1 MDYKIIRRRSNIR
14 LDEESIVSIANQFH
28 ISELSAS
35 LLMKKGLSTIGQ
47 IEEYLSPKK
56 EHLHNPYLFRDMD
69 KTVARIFNAIRNQ
82 EQIVIYGDY
91 DCDGICSSVIL
102 YDTLSY
108 LGGRVITFLPD
119 RFKDGYGMNIAQME
133 QLIHQG
139 AQLIITVDNGIVA
152 FDEVQYANQHHV
164 DVIITDH
171 HTPDVKLP
179 EAYSILNPK
188 IAYDSYPYEELS
200 GAGVALKLAEALLN
214 ENLPDELLV
223 LACIATIADI
233 VPLTGENRTITSIGL
248 ELLPKSGNIGLNE
261 LISLAGLSV
270 QSITS
275 GTVSFQIAPR
285 INAAGRLYSAADAF
299 ILLTT
304 KDIKEAREIA
314 EKLEQANNE
323 RKNIEETL
331 LNEAE
336 SIILTE
342 IECNERN
349 VIFINIKEAHEGVIG
364 IVAGKI
370 CEKYN
375 RPTIVCSESNSHIK
389 ASARSIP
396 GINIHDLLA
405 HGIDLYEKFG
415 GHAQAAGFSISS
427 ENYPILV
434 KRIEQEVERLSNSFF
449 KSAYYDLEAVSSQL
463 SEKAVSELNL
473 FAPYGM
479 KNPHPVYLLRGA
491 AVRNIS
497 RIGSKKEHLRANII
511 HKNCNFQ
518 SVGFFMGDLADAF
531 FQPNNTYDILFT
543 PSINTYKQ
551 KRTLQLEIKEAV
563 YHVPIETEY
572 YISIYNYFIWQYES
586 GDSFIPSADK
596 IIELSKE
603 KALDNFKNHVFVIF
617 DEDTLCRA
625 IRYTKYLGL
634 ESTFHYNYFNEI
646 NPQGVNFWIHP
657 ISFNKELTSSIQ
669 VLVLD
674 RPDYFSDYPGVLQ
687 TIENIAFLKSVS
699 HNAPYHINRNMI
711 AFVYKKLRY
720 LDAIGNDFNSFIVY
734 LNNES
739 EYSVN
744 HFTVRLILDI
754 LSEIEILEYEIIH
767 EKVYIE
773 FKKITGQ
780 KDVFDSSIM
789 IKLMRV

>member
-1 MDYKIIRRRSNIR
+1 MDYKIIKRRSNIQ
-14 LDEESIVSIANQFH
+14 LNEESIVSIANQFN

-47 IEEYLSPKK
+47 IEEYLFPKK
-56 EHLHNPYLFRDMD
+56 EYLHNPYLFRDMD
-69 KTVARIFNAIRNQ
+69 KTVARILNAIRNQ

-102 YDTLSY
+102 FDTLSY
-108 LGGRVITFLPD
+108 LGGHVITFLPD
-119 RFKDGYGMNIAQME
+119 RFVDGYGMNITRMK
-133 QLIHQG
+133 QLIQQG

-152 FDEVQYANQHHV
+152 FDEVEYANRRQV

-179 EAYSILNPK
+179 EAFSILNPK
-188 IAYDSYPYEELS
+188 ITYDSYPYEELC

-214 ENLPDELLV
+214 ENLPNELLV

-248 ELLPKSGNIGLNE
+248 ELLPKSNNVGLNE
-261 LISLAGLSV
+261 LISLAGLNI
-270 QSITS
+270 QAITS
-275 GTVSFQIAPR
+275 GTISFQIAPR

-299 ILLTT
+299 KLLTT
-304 KDIKEAREIA
+304 KDPQEAREIA

-331 LNEAE
+331 FNEAE
-336 SIILTE
+336 STILTG
-342 IECNERN
+342 ISKNRN
-349 VIFINIKEAHEGVIG
+349 VIFINIKDAHEGVIG

-375 RPTIVCSESNSHIK
+375 RPTIVCSESNSLIK
-389 ASARSIP
+389 ASARSIQ

-405 HGIDLYEKFG
+405 HGYDLYEKFG
-415 GHAQAAGFSISS
+415 GHSQAAGFSIST
-427 ENYPILV
+427 EKYPILV
-434 KRIEQEVERLSNSFF
+434 ERIEQEAEGLSNSFF

-497 RIGSKKEHLRANII
+497 RMGSKKEHLRANIV

-531 FQPNNTYDILFT
+531 FQVNNTYDILFT

-563 YHVPIETEY
+563 CHVPIEAEY
-572 YISIYNYFIWQYES
+572 YTSFYNYFIWQYES
-586 GDSFIPSADK
+586 GDSFIPSTDK
-596 IIELSKE
+596 IIELTKE
-603 KALDNFKNHVFVIF
+603 KALDNFENYVFIVF

-625 IRYTKYLGL
+625 IRYTKYLGV

-646 NPQGVNFWIHP
+646 NPQSVNFWIHP
-657 ISFNKELTSSIQ
+657 ISFNKELASSIQ
-669 VLVLD
+669 VIVLD
-674 RPDYFSDYPGVLQ
+674 MPDYFSNYPSVLQ
-687 TIENIAFLKSVS
+687 TIENIVFLKSVS
-699 HNAPYHINRNMI
+699 HNEPYHINRSMI

-720 LDAIGNDFNSFIVY
+720 LDAIGNDFNSFIGY

-744 HFTVRLILDI
+744 YFTVRLILDI
-754 LSEIEILEYEIIH
+754 LTEMEILEYEMIH
-767 EKVYIE
+767 EKIYIE
-773 FKKITGQ
+773 FKKITKQ